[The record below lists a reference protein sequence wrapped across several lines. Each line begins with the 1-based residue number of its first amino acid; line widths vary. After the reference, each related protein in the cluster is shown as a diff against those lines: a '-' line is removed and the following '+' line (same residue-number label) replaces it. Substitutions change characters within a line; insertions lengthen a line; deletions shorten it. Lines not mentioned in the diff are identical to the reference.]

1 MFFVKK
7 LLNFLMIE
15 LQTLSRE
22 VLKMMHYF
30 HRQVQ
35 LWGEDVQRLLQQKRI
50 AIIGSGG
57 LGSSLGFAL
66 GATGIGEIHIVDFD
80 EVSVHNIH
88 RQIAFKVGDE
98 GKNKAVI
105 NAAVIE
111 ERCPY
116 TRAYAHQCDFDA
128 FAESGIEVDLIVD
141 ATDNLPVRGR
151 INAYA
156 KATGTPWIYG
166 SVEAFHGQVCFF
178 DTASFE
184 DVFKITLKE
193 PAGIAA
199 PIVMHIASL
208 QANLALRYLAG
219 QSVRK
224 DFLYYLF
231 FNDEGELVTQKFGL
245 PT

>member
-1 MFFVKK
+1 
-7 LLNFLMIE
+7 
-15 LQTLSRE
+15 
-22 VLKMMHYF
+22 MMHYF
-30 HRQVQ
+30 HRQVK
-35 LWGEDVQRLLQQKRI
+35 LWGEEVQRSLQDKKI

-57 LGSSLGFAL
+57 LGSSLSFAL

-88 RQIAFKVGDE
+88 RQIAFRTGDE
-98 GKNKAVI
+98 GKNKAVV
-105 NAAVIE
+105 NAGIVEA
-111 ERCPY
+111 RCPY
-116 TRAYAHQCDFDA
+116 VKAYAHECDFET
-128 FAESGIEVDLIVD
+128 FAQKGIEVDLVID
-141 ATDNLPVRGR
+141 ATDNLPTRGA
-151 INAYA
+151 INTYA
-156 KATGTPWIYG
+156 KAAGTPWVYG

-178 DTASFE
+178 DKASFN

-208 QANLALRYLAG
+208 QANLALRHLAG
-219 QSVRK
+219 LSVKK

-245 PT
+245 PV